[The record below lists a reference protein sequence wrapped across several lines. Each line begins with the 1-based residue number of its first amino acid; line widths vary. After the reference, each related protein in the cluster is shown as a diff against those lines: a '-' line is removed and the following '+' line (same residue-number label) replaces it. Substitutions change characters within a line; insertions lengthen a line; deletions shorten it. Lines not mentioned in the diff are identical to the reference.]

1 MKPPVRHAL
10 VRCAIAVTLASSAV
24 ALGPWTATAASA
36 ASAASA
42 AENRPPS
49 QPAGAG
55 LSTGSA
61 ACAGAADPTYVR
73 SAPTLSAVLRD
84 PDGNRVSAQFEV
96 SWTDDAGDPQVRT
109 VETTHRTSGSTFSWT
124 VPSDIPVFTEVSWR
138 VRAHDGTVWG
148 PWSSDNEGR
157 SCAFVYDD
165 EAPAKP
171 SVSSPEYP
179 DYSDDGEW
187 HDGVGKYGT
196 FTVDSTSDDTVS
208 YLYYFS
214 GGGTRTAKPAE
225 PGGPVVLTYL
235 PQSAGIPRLTVQAVD
250 RAGNASAPREYMF
263 RVSEGRTPVAAWK
276 LADAAGAT
284 EAAAGAGGRPATA
297 GAGVGFGAEGPAR
310 TAVTGAAEFDGTAG
324 AYLTSG
330 APAADPAAAFTV
342 SAWVRPD
349 SLAEDLA
356 AVSQDGGA
364 DAAAF
369 GLGTDDGA
377 WSFTVG
383 DSVVRG
389 GVPESGEWAQLTG
402 VHDPVAGTARL
413 YVNGRS
419 VGTAENVTAPSA
431 SGNLQVG
438 RTRSGV
444 GANWHGALADVRVWD
459 RVVVAPEAA
468 ALAKRGTASKG
479 YWALDEVADG
489 GSPERD
495 GGLPLTFGGD
505 ATIYNDDNS
514 CDPGADPDCAPV
526 PLPIVGAGHLVL
538 DGDGDFAAADGPVVD
553 TGDSFSLSAHV
564 RVDGAS
570 RDRPMTVLSLPGAD
584 GSLAAVRYSGASE
597 QFEAV
602 LTDADGEETTLTAG
616 NAWASPDDDH
626 HLSLV
631 YDDAADEIL
640 LYVDG
645 DVSARTSYRPG
656 WTAKTGIEV
665 GRSRVAGGWGEYL
678 DGVVD
683 EVHVHAGVLTSDQVI
698 YLRLGMADV

>member
-10 VRCAIAVTLASSAV
+10 VRGAIAVTLASSAV
-24 ALGPWTATAASA
+24 AFTPWTAA
-36 ASAASA
+36 A

-49 QPAGAG
+49 QPASAD
-55 LSTGSA
+55 LTTGSA
-61 ACAGAADPTYVR
+61 ACASGADPTYVR
-73 SAPTLSAVLRD
+73 RQPTLSAVLSD

-96 SWTDDAGDPQVRT
+96 SWTDEAGDPQVRT
-109 VETTHRTSGSTFSWT
+109 VETTAKSSGSSFSWT
-124 VPSDIPVFTEVSWR
+124 VPSEVPAFTDVSWR
-138 VRAHDGTVWG
+138 VRANDGTVWG
-148 PWSSDNEGR
+148 PWSSDGEGR

-165 EAPAKP
+165 VAPAEP

-179 DYSDDGEW
+179 EYSEDDEW
-187 HDGVGKYGT
+187 HDGVGTYGT

-208 YLYYFS
+208 YLYSFQDGGS
-214 GGGTRTAKPAE
+214 GTVRPAE

-235 PQSAGIPRLTVQAVD
+235 PQSSGIPRLTVKAID
-250 RAGNASAPREYMF
+250 RAGNASAPSEYLF
-263 RVSEGRTPVAAWK
+263 RVREGRTPVAAWK
-276 LADAAGAT
+276 LADAAGAG

-297 GAGVGFGAEGPAR
+297 GDGVEFGAEGPAR
-310 TAVTGAAEFDGTAG
+310 TAVTGAAGFDGTDG

-330 APAADPAAAFTV
+330 APAADPAGAFTV

-364 DAAAF
+364 DVAAF

-413 YVNGRS
+413 YVNGRP
-419 VGTAENVTAPSA
+419 VGTAENVTPPSTSGALQIGRSQGAA
-431 SGNLQVG
+431 S
-438 RTRSGV
+438 R
-444 GANWHGALADVRVWD
+444 NWHGALADVRVWD

-468 ALAKRGTASKG
+468 THAKRGTASKG
-479 YWALDEVADG
+479 YWALDEATG
-489 GSPERD
+489 GSSPERD
-495 GGLPLTFGGD
+495 GGLPLTLGGD
-505 ATIYNDDNS
+505 ARIYRADDS
-514 CDPGADPDCAPV
+514 CDPGSDPDCGSAPY
-526 PLPIVGAGHLVL
+526 PIVGDGHLVL

-564 RVDGAS
+564 RIDSAAQ
-570 RDRPMTVLSLPGAD
+570 DRPMTVLSLPGED
-584 GSLAAVRYSGASE
+584 GSVAVVRYSGAS
-597 QFEAV
+597 QQWQV
-602 LTDADGEETTLTAG
+602 TLTDSDGERTTLTADDS
-616 NAWASPDDDH
+616 WASPDYDH

-640 LYVDG
+640 LYADG
-645 DVSARTSYRPG
+645 TVSARASYRPG
-656 WTAKTGIEV
+656 WTARTGIEV
-665 GRSRVAGGWGEYL
+665 GRSRVDGGWGEYL
-678 DGVVD
+678 QGVVD
-683 EVHVHAGVLTSDQVI
+683 ELHVHAGVLSPHQVTSLQ
-698 YLRLGMADV
+698 LGMTDV